1 MIGRMHANEGMDAT
15 SVHEGFACTGSGGE
29 GGWHRHAIEG
39 DMCMALWARGRQT
52 IN

>member
-15 SVHEGFACTGSGGE
+15 SVHEGFVCSGG
-29 GGWHRHAIEG
+29 GRQAPTCDEG
-39 DMCMALWARGRQT
+39 DMCMALRVRGRKT